1 MLISMNFNGCV
12 KAHESID
19 GETMTQKLQL
29 YLSDDAAEIIR
40 QSTTERKRGEWLSNV
55 VLEYSRIVTGL
66 PAQSDDNGLLE
77 RIDSR
82 LANVERQLAA
92 LIQKAG

>member
-1 MLISMNFNGCV
+1 
-12 KAHESID
+12 
-19 GETMTQKLQL
+19 MTQKLQL

-55 VLEYSRIVTGL
+55 VVEYSRIVTGL
-66 PAQSDDNGLLE
+66 PAPTTADDGLLE

-82 LANVERQLAA
+82 LANVERQLAVI
-92 LIQKAG
+92 IQKAG

>member
-1 MLISMNFNGCV
+1 
-12 KAHESID
+12 
-19 GETMTQKLQL
+19 MTQKLQL

-55 VLEYSRIVTGL
+55 VVEYNRLVTGM
-66 PAQSDDNGLLE
+66 PVQADDTAGVLE

-82 LANVERQLAA
+82 LSNLEKQVA
-92 LIQKAG
+92 LLVSNTVK